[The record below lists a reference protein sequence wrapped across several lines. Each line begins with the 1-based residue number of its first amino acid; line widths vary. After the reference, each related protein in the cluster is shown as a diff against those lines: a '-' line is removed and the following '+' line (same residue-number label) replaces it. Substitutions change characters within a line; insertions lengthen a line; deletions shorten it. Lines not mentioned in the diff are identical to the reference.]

1 MTKESIRKAAV
12 LIESLDF
19 PTRQALL
26 KQMEPQ
32 VAHEVQSYAI
42 AMGRISADEREI
54 VMREFL
60 NSATPSQFDTQS
72 QFHTQSLTDHSQ
84 PQYPPAGYSNVGPR
98 TGNPHQPG
106 NNDYSAQLNT
116 FAGQSNTVH
125 YQPSTTYNQPHPS
138 AHQYSN
144 TSPPGYSNRNTNENA
159 TPKVVNGSPRGFSF
173 LAQLQPI
180 EIALLLSSEPAH
192 VQAVVLSQL
201 PQNFAAQIIQ
211 SLNKQQQVDVIRRMA
226 SLGSIDPHAI
236 NIIAGELYARCY
248 LRSADRDYQPSS
260 PSLPNTTG
268 QYAANPDQFF
278 AGIQPARPNPPAS
291 AFENKKTSHHHAE
304 PEIKV
309 YHPPDD
315 HQPEIPFPDEEEN
328 SPLLS
333 FEQVMHIKE
342 SDLDTLLKTAQPELT
357 IVALRG
363 ADRYIVKRVLSR
375 LPSDEARDVDRMI
388 KDLGPVKISEIRQA
402 QQYLVELAHQL
413 DNEGLIAINRPSHQR
428 QHAA

>member
-72 QFHTQSLTDHSQ
+72 LTDHSQ
-84 PQYPPAGYSNVGPR
+84 PQYPPTGYSNIGPR
-98 TGNPHQPG
+98 TGNPHHPG

-125 YQPSTTYNQPHPS
+125 YQPGTTYYQPNAA

-144 TSPPGYSNRNTNENA
+144 NSLPGYSNRNTSENA
-159 TPKVVNGSPRGFSF
+159 TPKFVNGSPRGFSF

-226 SLGSIDPHAI
+226 SLGSIDQHAI
-236 NIIAGELYARCY
+236 NIIAGELYSRCY
-248 LRSADRDYQPSS
+248 QRSTDRDYQPSS
-260 PSLPNTTG
+260 PSLASTTSE
-268 QYAANPDQFF
+268 YAANPGLSF
-278 AGIQPARPNPPAS
+278 AAIQPARHYPPES
-291 AFENKKTSHHHAE
+291 AFENKKTSHHQDK
-304 PEIKV
+304 PELKV
-309 YHPPDD
+309 YHPADD
-315 HQPEIPFPDEEEN
+315 RPQEIPYSDQEEK
-328 SPLLS
+328 SPLLT

-342 SDLDTLLKTAQPELT
+342 SDLDTLLKTARPELT

-375 LPSDEARDVDRMI
+375 LPTDEARDVDRMI

-402 QQYLVELAHQL
+402 QQYLAELAHQL